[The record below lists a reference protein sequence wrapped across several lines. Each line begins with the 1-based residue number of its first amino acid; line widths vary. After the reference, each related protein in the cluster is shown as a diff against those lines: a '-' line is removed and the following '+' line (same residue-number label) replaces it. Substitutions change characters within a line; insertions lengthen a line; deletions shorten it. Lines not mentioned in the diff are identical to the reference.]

1 MRRIDKVLPFVALPH
16 KTTALSLGDSVQG
29 VTFTDTADVG
39 SVLIDNTAGTSA
51 VLVEFWDNPLDA
63 DSQRV
68 PANTAMILSI
78 PWRANQAEFV
88 RVKRPSGSATQV
100 VYVTQGNG
108 F

>member
-51 VLVEFWDNPLDA
+51 VLVEFWDDPLDA
-63 DSQRV
+63 NSQRV

-88 RVKRPSGSATQV
+88 RVKRPLGSTTQL

>member
-16 KTTALSLGDSVQG
+16 KTTALSLGGSVQS
-29 VTFTDTADVG
+29 VTLTDTADVG
-39 SVLIDNTAGTSA
+39 SVLIDNSSGSTA
-51 VLVEFWDNPLDA
+51 VLVEFWDDPLDA